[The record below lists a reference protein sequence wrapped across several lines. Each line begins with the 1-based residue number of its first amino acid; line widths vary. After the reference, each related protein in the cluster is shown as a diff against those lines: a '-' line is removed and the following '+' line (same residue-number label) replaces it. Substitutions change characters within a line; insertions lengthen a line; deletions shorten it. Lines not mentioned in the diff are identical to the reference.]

1 MPWCPKCKNEFVEG
15 ITHCSDCGETLVDN
29 LQDYES
35 NEFKPDSFEPD
46 TFEADAFES
55 DSFESDAFESD
66 TLESDTKFNPSPNSM
81 ISPPISP
88 LYTKASDRKEEYSSS
103 SFSFL
108 IVAVITFIVGIL
120 ISLNKINLSAQPSA
134 RLKYILIL
142 FAITVVFVLLA
153 FFSNRKAKLLS
164 HSVDQEEQQLTM
176 ILAYFKQQPD
186 VPQEDQYSTMDEL
199 YFARN
204 EWLMQNLHD
213 YDSTFTTA
221 YCDYLAEYLY
231 QELFEA

>member
-1 MPWCPKCKNEFVEG
+1 MPWCPKCKNEFVDG
-15 ITHCSDCGETLVDN
+15 ITHCNDCGETLVDN

-35 NEFKPDSFEPD
+35 NELESDIFESDSFEPDSFEPD
-46 TFEADAFES
+46 ALEPDA
-55 DSFESDAFESD
+55 
-66 TLESDTKFNPSPNSM
+66 LESDTKFNPSPNSM
-81 ISPPISP
+81 IMPPVSP

-108 IVAVITFIVGIL
+108 IVAVITFIVGVL

-142 FAITVVFVLLA
+142 FAITVIFVLLA

-164 HSVDQEEQQLTM
+164 HSVDQEEQQLEM
-176 ILAYFKQQPD
+176 ILTYFKQQPD

-213 YDSTFTTA
+213 YDSTFATA

>member
-1 MPWCPKCKNEFVEG
+1 MPWCPKCKNEFVDG
-15 ITHCSDCGETLVDN
+15 ITHCNDCGETLVDN

-35 NEFKPDSFEPD
+35 NELESDIFEPDSFEPD
-46 TFEADAFES
+46 
-55 DSFESDAFESD
+55 SFEPDALESD

-81 ISPPISP
+81 IMPPVSP

-108 IVAVITFIVGIL
+108 IVAVITFIVGVL

-142 FAITVVFVLLA
+142 FAITVIFVLLA

-164 HSVDQEEQQLTM
+164 HAVDHEEQQLVV

-186 VPQEDQYSTMDEL
+186 VPQEDSYSTLDEL